1 MVAIGANLNRL
12 EKTMNAHIT
21 EAITNADAHLNN
33 VALPNYTDFV
43 AAAKLALRAID
54 SRISANGGEVS
65 DDEVFAYE
73 ALCRVLVSD
82 LTGDE

>member
-1 MVAIGANLNRL
+1 
-12 EKTMNAHIT
+12 MNAHIT
-21 EAITNADAHLNN
+21 DAVTNADAHLNN

-54 SRISANGGEVS
+54 SRISAETGPVR
-65 DDEVFAYE
+65 DEDRGAYE

-82 LTGDE
+82 LSGDE